1 MRKYDRLKERYYETD
16 FIDDADQKTKV
27 EGRIPEDFPNWAPE
41 EAYQAYIDAFYDGD
55 ETSWNLM
62 DFLYSYEGRYDSA
75 QSFLEESLSR
85 SSVKE
90 LLNILSE
97 SLDLEELGS
106 KIYSFYEEEVSKAMD
121 ELNADYD
128 SSDFIGD
135 EDSSE
140 EDSLDKDPL
149 EEAIVSEFC
158 VIDSEGFKGYDD
170 YAKKYIEI
178 LIDKGNLYIDE
189 IIQNLKEDF
198 EEPDIWDKL
207 IDYYFGTNDYI
218 FYDGFVF
225 QQ

>member
-1 MRKYDRLKERYYETD
+1 
-16 FIDDADQKTKV
+16 
-27 EGRIPEDFPNWAPE
+27 
-41 EAYQAYIDAFYDGD
+41 
-55 ETSWNLM
+55 
-62 DFLYSYEGRYDSA
+62 
-75 QSFLEESLSR
+75 
-85 SSVKE
+85 
-90 LLNILSE
+90 
-97 SLDLEELGS
+97 
-106 KIYSFYEEEVSKAMD
+106 MD

-149 EEAIVSEFC
+149 EEAIISEFC